1 MKSNSGIM
9 KTIIVPIDFSEQSE
23 YALKVAASLAK
34 KHSSEILVLH
44 MLELNE
50 AVLTSSEGFHP
61 EQTVFFIKL
70 AEKRMREFLDK
81 DYLKDVR
88 ITPIIK
94 HFKVFGEVN
103 DVAGKHGAEL
113 VVMGSHGTDGLKEI
127 FVGSNAEKVVRHAEI
142 PVLVIK
148 SEMEDFKVEDFVFA
162 CDFRTENLVAFQRAM
177 DFCEKL
183 SAKLHLVYINT
194 PGDDFL
200 SNEDI
205 YMKVTEFLQ
214 KSGVGKEVEI
224 YNDYS
229 VERGVLNYSE
239 SIKADVIGIPTH
251 GRKGLSHFFMG
262 SIGEDIANHSK
273 IPVITFK
280 I

>member
-1 MKSNSGIM
+1 M

-44 MLELNE
+44 MLELNQ
-50 AVLTSSEGFHP
+50 AMISSSEAFHP
-61 EQTVFFIKL
+61 EQMVFFMKL
-70 AEKRMREFLDK
+70 AEKRMKEFLNK
-81 DYLKDVR
+81 SYLKNLR

-94 HFKVFGEVN
+94 HYKVFGEIN
-103 DVAGKHGAEL
+103 GVAKKHNADL
-113 VVMGSHGTDGLKEI
+113 VVMGSHGADGLKEV
-127 FVGSNAEKVVRHAEI
+127 FVGSNTEKVVRNSEV

-148 SEMEDFKVEDFVFA
+148 NELEDFIVEEFVFA
-162 CDFRTENLVAFQRAM
+162 CDFRNESLVAFQKAV
-177 DFCEKL
+177 DFAEIL
-183 SAKLHLVYINT
+183 SARFNLVYINT
-194 PGDDFL
+194 PNDDFL
-200 SNEDI
+200 STKEI
-205 YMKVTEFLQ
+205 YQKVSEFLQ
-214 KSGVGKEVEI
+214 KSGTGKEVEI

-229 VERGVLNYSE
+229 VEQGVLNYSE
-239 SIKADVIGIPTH
+239 NINADLIGISTH

-273 IPVITFK
+273 IPVVTFK

>member
-1 MKSNSGIM
+1 M
-9 KTIIVPIDFSEQSE
+9 KTIIVPVDFSEQSE
-23 YALKVAASLAK
+23 NALKVAASLAK
-34 KHSSEILVLH
+34 KHNAELLVLH

-50 AVLTSSEGFHP
+50 AVMTSAEGLHV

-70 AEKRMREFLDK
+70 AEKRLTSFLDK
-81 DYLKDVR
+81 TYLKD
-88 ITPIIK
+88 IKLTPIIK

-103 DVAGKHGAEL
+103 DVAKKHGADL
-113 VVMGSHGTDGLKEI
+113 IVMGSHGTDGLKEI
-127 FVGSNAEKVVRHAEI
+127 FVGSNAEKVVRNADV

-148 SEMEDFKVEDFVFA
+148 KEIADFKVNDLVFA
-162 CDFRTENLVAFQRAM
+162 CDFREEGLVAFQKAI
-177 DFCEKL
+177 DFAETL

-194 PGDDFL
+194 PGEDFL
-200 SNEDI
+200 SHRDI
-205 YMKVTEFLQ
+205 YKKVTEFLQ

-229 VERGVLNYSE
+229 VERGVLNFSE
-239 SIKADVIGIPTH
+239 SIGADAIGIPTH
-251 GRKGLSHFFMG
+251 GRRGLSHFFMG